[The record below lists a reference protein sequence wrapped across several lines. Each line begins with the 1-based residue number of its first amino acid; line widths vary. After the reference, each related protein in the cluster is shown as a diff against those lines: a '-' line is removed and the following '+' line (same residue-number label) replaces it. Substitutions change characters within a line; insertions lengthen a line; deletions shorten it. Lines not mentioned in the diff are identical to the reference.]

1 MPFKRRH
8 RSLLGAALAG
18 LALVVSSSA
27 ATAAP
32 QDTGRPVKM
41 TLEQAAAQIDA
52 DVVAAE
58 ADLAALR
65 AAASKEILPVRARLS
80 ELQKEILSLQSE
92 LHSATRAA
100 NSDALE
106 VTNLTKDIDK
116 YKDQTARLSSLF
128 NEYSR
133 NFEARLHISEIQLYR
148 DAIDRARAAS
158 ENPNLTQAEIFA
170 AQAEFLNVSLER
182 LFEVGGGRAFDGS
195 AVDQEGL
202 VREGKFALLGPT
214 AIFRSEDGKVVGTA
228 ETRIGSISPV
238 ITRFYEESDSM
249 AAAEVAQLGSGGYPF
264 DGSGGKAH
272 KIAATKETLVE
283 HIQKGGAIMYPILI
297 MAALALL
304 VAVYKWV
311 GLSIVRK
318 PRKKKLRALL
328 EAVAEGDEESAR
340 RRVKEIKGPAG
351 KMLSSGVDTMR
362 RSRDLMEEVMY
373 ETVLT
378 TKTKLQ
384 AALPFIAIC
393 AASAPL
399 LGLLGTVTGII
410 NTFKQITVFGSGDVK
425 SLSGGI
431 SEALITTKFGLIVAI
446 PSLLLHAYLSRRAR
460 GVVTQMEASAVQFA
474 NEVAKS
480 DEFGE
485 AADTRRRGT
494 VPTMMG
500 PEHELVRGQVSEIL
514 TDLLGPLSND
524 VSSPAASRPTVGPNA

>member
-1 MPFKRRH
+1 MQLNQQKTP
-8 RSLLGAALAG
+8 LATAVLAG
-18 LALVVSSSA
+18 LCLVFSTGSA
-27 ATAAP
+27 MAAP
-32 QDTGRPVKM
+32 QTEDAGRM
-41 TLEQAAAQIDA
+41 TLDEAAAEIQA
-52 DVVAAE
+52 DVLAAE
-58 ADLAALR
+58 AELSALR
-65 AAASKEILPVRARLS
+65 QAGSDEILPVRSRLS
-80 ELQKEILSLQSE
+80 ELQKEILNLQSA
-92 LHSATRAA
+92 LSSATRAA
-100 NSDALE
+100 SSDALQ

-116 YKDQTARLSSLF
+116 YKDQTSRLGSLF

-133 NFEARLHISEIQLYR
+133 NFESRLHISEMQLYR
-148 DAIDRARAAS
+148 EAIDEARAAS
-158 ENPNLTQAEIFA
+158 ENPNLSQAEVFG
-170 AQAEFLNVSLER
+170 AQAKFLNVALDR
-182 LFEVGGGRAFDGS
+182 LFAVGGGQAFAGN

-228 ETRIGSISPV
+228 ETRVGSYSPV
-238 ITRFYEESDSM
+238 ITRFYEEADST

-272 KIAATKETLVE
+272 KIAETKETLVE

-297 MAALALL
+297 MAGFALL
-304 VAVYKWV
+304 VALYKWI
-311 GLSIVRK
+311 GLSLVRK
-318 PRKKKLRALL
+318 PRKKKLNALL
-328 EAVAEGDEESAR
+328 AAVAEGDEESAR

-351 KMLSSGVDTMR
+351 RMLSSGVDCMR

-373 ETVLT
+373 ETVLV

-384 AALPFIAIC
+384 AGLPFIAIC

-460 GVVTQMEASAVQFA
+460 GVVTQMEASAVKFA

-485 AADTRRRGT
+485 AAEMRRHGNA
-494 VPTMMG
+494 PTMLS

-524 VSSPAASRPTVGPNA
+524 VTSPGATQPKVGPNA